1 MCPDL
6 QFFRN
11 TSHWIRQIVFWL
23 YYISLFLSTLEMVQC
38 VFAIRCT
45 NLCDLLLI
53 GTQSRCAVANSL
65 FLFDNHFELW
75 ACSSFTIIMTT
86 SLTSITSPSIHT
98 RWLSFSMLKISCDN
112 NWQCHDHVANIVV
125 NMWHMK
131 FLLEIFCADNRRCI
145 HSDSGT
151 YHCYINR
158 RHNTASKWRWHYNFS
173 DWVCVLA
180 KMKTQNSGTMTL
192 KAVIRMLIISKYI
205 EMKRMEWAC
214 CWLWHHWYYFCG

>member
-1 MCPDL
+1 
-6 QFFRN
+6 
-11 TSHWIRQIVFWL
+11 
-23 YYISLFLSTLEMVQC
+23 MVQC

-53 GTQSRCAVANSL
+53 GTQSRYVIANSL

-98 RWLSFSMLKISCDN
+98 RWLSFSLLKISCDN
-112 NWQCHDHVANIVV
+112 NWQCHDHVANIAV

-192 KAVIRMLIISKYI
+192 KVVIWMLIISKYI
-205 EMKRMEWAC
+205 EMKWMEWAC